1 MRRTG
6 CLIEQIAEM
15 DNLLMAFYKAQKCKN
30 AKAEVVRYREHLQ
43 DHLLRMR
50 QQLLSGRVDVGHYHT
65 FMIYDPKKRTIC
77 ATAFDE
83 RVLQHALMRVCH
95 CYFDRHLISDTY
107 ATRLGKGTYAAL
119 DRAHRAMARY
129 RYVAKLDVRKY
140 FDSVDHAL
148 LKAQLARLFKD
159 PVLLSVFDQII
170 DSYQSD
176 RPGCGLPMGN
186 LTSQYF
192 ANHYLSAFDHFV
204 KERLHVP
211 CYIRYMD
218 DMLLFGHDRAE
229 VARWVEEVKSYLAAR
244 LHLQVKPPQIVS
256 VGQGVSF
263 LGYRLSAHRIGLNSR
278 SRNRFRRKLNRYGLL
293 LSSDVWG
300 QNEYR
305 AHVAPLM
312 AFVQY
317 AYSKRYRQSIL
328 KSQTARLEPR
338 ESGWQ
343 LEQQRQELPRVESQQ
358 QHAV

>member
-119 DRAHRAMARY
+119 DRAHRAMAHY

-204 KERLHVP
+204 KERLRVP

-218 DMLLFGHDRAE
+218 DFIILGEDLAELREMLKKIDAFVTKRLRLE
-229 VARWVEEVKSYLAAR
+229 LNPKTTILAA
-244 LHLQVKPPQIVS
+244 KN
-256 VGQGVSF
+256 GVDF
-263 LGYRLSAHRIGLNSR
+263 VGYRHFADFKIIRKAATRRLKKMIHAFETGEVDEELFDASINSR
-278 SRNRFRRKLNRYGLL
+278 IAYMDKADEFMLCADIKEQIKAIKLITIGRFDCVICG
-293 LSSDVWG
+293 
-300 QNEYR
+300 
-305 AHVAPLM
+305 
-312 AFVQY
+312 
-317 AYSKRYRQSIL
+317 
-328 KSQTARLEPR
+328 
-338 ESGWQ
+338 
-343 LEQQRQELPRVESQQ
+343 
-358 QHAV
+358 